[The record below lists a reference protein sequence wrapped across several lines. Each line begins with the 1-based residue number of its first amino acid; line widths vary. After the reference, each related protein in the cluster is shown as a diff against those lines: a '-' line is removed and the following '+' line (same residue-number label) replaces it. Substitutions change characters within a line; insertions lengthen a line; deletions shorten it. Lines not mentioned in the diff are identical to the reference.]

1 MGNAK
6 SITHIDIQYI
16 KVVQTLWQLN
26 FKSIPTVELE
36 DFYDLVMK
44 WDQIRSVKW
53 AEMDLANGYVR
64 VH

>member
-44 WDQIRSVKW
+44 
-53 AEMDLANGYVR
+53 
-64 VH
+64 